1 MSIILNTKSNQSEK
15 GQFTIPNIALIRA
28 INKIRIKSE
37 GMLQTEKNI
46 EKSEDSFNNYS
57 FIMLTLMDIAN
68 NFDELNYFLTLT
80 LDFATNLSNTKPD
93 FVVPFIEKAMTLYK
107 ESDKPCKTRSIATR
121 IAYSK
126 LKMFLAQFRL
136 EVLKDQNFA
145 DVRNIVY
152 HNIPIIQELNFIVV
166 LIKAK
171 RYIKATMFLQDISML
186 FIMNRVD
193 PRLILP
199 FYELV
204 CLSNLGAGPNYYATA
219 LEALEKG
226 YKITQTLPES
236 TIQSSRFITLF
247 EKVVSIFK
255 SPEAKGGSEIVQ
267 PENLDI
273 DSLKVPGVIF
283 DYIFLFEDNCPDPE
297 GILVEM

>member
-1 MSIILNTKSNQSEK
+1 MSIIVNQLELPES
-15 GQFTIPNIALIRA
+15 TAIPNIKLLRSINRIRA
-28 INKIRIKSE
+28 KIDSYLTDEQDSE
-37 GMLQTEKNI
+37 A
-46 EKSEDSFNNYS
+46 FNNYS
-57 FIMLTLMDIAN
+57 FIMLSLIDITN
-68 NFDELNYFLTLT
+68 NFDELNFFLTLA
-80 LDFATNLSNTKPD
+80 LDYATNLALRKPE
-93 FVVPFIEKAMTLYK
+93 FVVPFIEKVMTNYK
-107 ESDKPCKTRSIATR
+107 QSNKPCKTKSIATR

-126 LKMFLAQFRL
+126 LNMFLAQYRF

-145 DVRNIVY
+145 DVRNIVF

-171 RYIKATMFLQDISML
+171 RYIKAVMFLQDISML

-204 CLSNLGAGPNYYATA
+204 CLSNLGAGPNYYANA
-219 LEALEKG
+219 LDALEKG
-226 YKITQTLPES
+226 YKITQTLPET

-247 EKVVSIFK
+247 EKVIAIFK
-255 SPEAKGGSEIVQ
+255 SDDSTVVQ
-267 PENLDI
+267 PESLDI
-273 DSLKVPGVIF
+273 EKLKVPGVIF
-283 DYIFLFEDNCPDPE
+283 DYIFLYEDNCADPE

>member
-1 MSIILNTKSNQSEK
+1 MSIIVNNIRSSEK
-15 GQFTIPNIALIRA
+15 SINSIPNIKLIRS
-28 INKIRIKSE
+28 INKIRVKADTYLNEENNSE
-37 GMLQTEKNI
+37 
-46 EKSEDSFNNYS
+46 SFNNYS
-57 FIMLTLMDIAN
+57 YIMLSLIDITN
-68 NFDELNYFLTLT
+68 NFDELNYVLTLA
-80 LDFATNLSNTKPD
+80 LDYATNLAKMKPD
-93 FVVPFIEKAMTLYK
+93 FVVPFIEKVITTYK
-107 ESDKPCKTRSIATR
+107 QSNKACKTKSIATR

-126 LKMFLAQFRL
+126 LKMFLAQYRL

-145 DVRNIVY
+145 DVRNIVF

-171 RYIKATMFLQDISML
+171 RYLKAVMFLQDISML

-204 CLSNLGAGPNYYATA
+204 CLSNLGAGPTYYAIA
-219 LEALEKG
+219 LDALEKG
-226 YKITQTLPES
+226 YKITQTLPET

-247 EKVVSIFK
+247 EKVIAIFK
-255 SPEAKGGSEIVQ
+255 SDDNGKESKIVQ

-273 DSLKVPGVIF
+273 ETLKVPGVIF
-283 DYIFLFEDNCPDPE
+283 DYIFLYEDNCADPE

>member
-1 MSIILNTKSNQSEK
+1 MANVIKISSNFSDKSNLS
-15 GQFTIPNIALIRA
+15 IPNIKLIRT
-28 INKIRIKSE
+28 INQIRIK
-37 GMLQTEKNI
+37 TESYGKT
-46 EKSEDSFNNYS
+46 KDDPDSFNDYCLL
-57 FIMLTLMDIAN
+57 MTTLIDITYQ
-68 NFDELNYFLTLT
+68 FDELNYFLTLS
-80 LDFATNLSNTKPD
+80 LDYATNLALNQPD
-93 FVVPFIEKAMTLYK
+93 YVVPFIEKVITLYK
-107 ESDKPCKTRSIATR
+107 ASKKQCKTRSIATR
-121 IAYSK
+121 LAYSR

-145 DVRNIVY
+145 DVRNLVF
-152 HNIPIIQELNFIVV
+152 HSIPIIQELNFIVV

-171 RYIKATMFLQDISML
+171 RYLKATMFLQDISML
-186 FIMNRVD
+186 FVMNRVD

-204 CLSNLGAGPNYYATA
+204 CLSNLGAGPNFYATA
-219 LEALEKG
+219 LDALEKG
-226 YKITQTLPES
+226 YKITQTLPET

-255 SPEAKGGSEIVQ
+255 PETDHGESVIVQ

-273 DSLKVPGVIF
+273 EELKVPGVIF
-283 DYIFLFEDNCPDPE
+283 DYIFLYEDNCADPE

>member
-1 MSIILNTKSNQSEK
+1 MSIILNNTNSTDKLIISV
-15 GQFTIPNIALIRA
+15 PNIKLIRT

-37 GMLQTEKNI
+37 NYLI
-46 EKSEDSFNNYS
+46 EDPNADSFNIYS
-57 FIMLTLMDIAN
+57 FMMLSLMDITN
-68 NFDELNYFLTLT
+68 QFDELNFVLGIG
-80 LDFATNLSNTKPD
+80 LDFATNLAKKKPE
-93 FVVPFIEKAMTLYK
+93 FVVPFVEKIMQIYR
-107 ESDKPCKTRSIATR
+107 ESDKQCKTKSIATR
-121 IAYSK
+121 IEYSK

-145 DVRNIVY
+145 DVRNLVY
-152 HNIPIIQELNFIVV
+152 HSIPIIQELNFIVV

-204 CLSNLGAGPNYYATA
+204 CLSNLGAGPSYYATA
-219 LEALEKG
+219 LDALEKG
-226 YKITQTLPES
+226 YKITQTLPEL

-247 EKVVSIFK
+247 EKVIGNFK
-255 SPEAKGGSEIVQ
+255 SPENKGETKVVQ

-273 DSLKVPGVIF
+273 DKLKVPGVIF
-283 DYIFLFEDNCPDPE
+283 DYIFLYEDNCADPE

>member
-1 MSIILNTKSNQSEK
+1 MSIILNNRNSTSTNPLA
-15 GQFTIPNIALIRA
+15 IPNIKLIRS
-28 INKIRIKSE
+28 INKIRVRIDGYLKDES
-37 GMLQTEKNI
+37 NP
-46 EKSEDSFNNYS
+46 DSFNNYS
-57 FIMLTLMDIAN
+57 IMMLSLMDIAT
-68 NFDELNYFLTLT
+68 NFEELNYFLTLS
-80 LDFATNLSNTKPD
+80 LDYAENLAKKKPD
-93 FVVPFIEKAMTLYK
+93 SVVPFIEQVLSMYK
-107 ESDKPCKTRSIATR
+107 ESDKACKTKSIATR

-126 LKMFLAQFRL
+126 LKMFLAQYRL

-145 DVRNIVY
+145 DVRNIVF

-171 RYIKATMFLQDISML
+171 RYMKAAMFLQDISML

-199 FYELV
+199 FYELM

-219 LEALEKG
+219 LDALEKG
-226 YKITQTLPES
+226 YKITQTLPET

-247 EKVVSIFK
+247 EKVISIFK
-255 SPEAKGGSEIVQ
+255 SDSEDEGSAVVQ

-273 DSLKVPGVIF
+273 DELKVPGVIF
-283 DYIFLFEDNCPDPE
+283 DYIFLYEDNCSDPE